1 MLELFDPLFLSL
13 LRNPLAPL
21 VHLLV
26 ILFYLVVGLLLLTI
40 RVLVR
45 ATTIGVDQ
53 REGFDFPGVDKS
65 MLQGHLSNLHLLLL
79 EASQFVIE

>member
-13 LRNPLAPL
+13 FGNPFAPL

-26 ILFYLVVGLLLLTI
+26 VLFYLVVGLLLLTI

-45 ATTIGVDQ
+45 VTTIGVDQ

-65 MLQGHLSNLHLLLL
+65 ML
-79 EASQFVIE
+79 

>member
-13 LRNPLAPL
+13 LGNPLASL
-21 VHLLV
+21 VNLLV

-45 ATTIGVDQ
+45 VTAIGVDQ
-53 REGFDFPGVDKS
+53 REGFDFPGVDES
-65 MLQGHLSNLHLLLL
+65 MLQGHLSDLQLLLL
-79 EASQFVIE
+79 QATQFVI